1 MTVDPLGLMSEV
13 DRATERLL
21 RNVADLPELEA
32 PSRLPGWSRGAL
44 LARIIDNAEAYAAV
58 LTAVAQGREPPRVT
72 DLPATPARPATALPT
87 GPHTDQHADLL
98 ARLRASAAHFAE
110 AVATMP
116 LTAWR
121 VDVVCRRA
129 LRRPAAALL
138 WERLRVVE
146 LHHVD
151 LDVGYS
157 PADWSDGFSHR
168 LLHDLVTE
176 CGKRDAPPLVL
187 SPLGAGHPLMIGKLM
202 IGTAADGVPTVRGPV
217 RHLAGWLSGRGDGDG
232 LTVVPEGPLPSPPIS
247 M

>member
-13 DRATERLL
+13 DRVYLSGYSGTWRTS
-21 RNVADLPELEA
+21 PELKA

-44 LARIIDNAEAYAAV
+44 LAHIINNAEAYAAV

-87 GPHTDQHADLL
+87 GPRTDQHADLL

-121 VDVVCRRA
+121 VGVVCRRA

-151 LDVGYS
+151 LDV
-157 PADWSDGFSHR
+157 R
-168 LLHDLVTE
+168 DLP
-176 CGKRDAPPLVL
+176 R
-187 SPLGAGHPLMIGKLM
+187 
-202 IGTAADGVPTVRGPV
+202 
-217 RHLAGWLSGRGDGDG
+217 
-232 LTVVPEGPLPSPPIS
+232 
-247 M
+247 